1 MKPRILV
8 TRLLPEPAMLKL
20 EEHFTV
26 TVNPSDRV
34 LTKVEIIRGIRDC
47 DILLCL
53 LTDTIDAEIM
63 DARPGLQGISNY
75 AVGFNNI
82 DVPAATQRKI
92 PVTNTPGVLTETTAD
107 LTWAL
112 LLGVARR
119 IVEADNFNRSG
130 RFQGWGPLHFLGNDI
145 HGKILGIIGTG
156 RIGSAVARRA
166 AGFNMKIIY
175 TDLEPNPE
183 FTARFHAVYTDLP
196 TLLAQADFVT
206 IHVPLSPQT
215 VDLIGEYELSL
226 MKSTACL
233 INTSRG
239 QVIAEKALVRALQ
252 EKRIAGAG
260 LDVYYHEPELT
271 PGLTDCPNTILTPH
285 IASATTAT
293 RTRMGLMAAANAIAL
308 IQGEKPEN
316 LVNPEVWD

>member
-1 MKPRILV
+1 MKPSIFV
-8 TRLLPEPAMLKL
+8 TRLLPEPVMRKL

-34 LTKVEIIRGIRDC
+34 LTRDEIIRGIRDC

-53 LTDTIDAEIM
+53 LTDTIDAGIM

-112 LLGVARR
+112 ILGIARR
-119 IVEADNFNRSG
+119 VAEADSFNRSG
-130 RFQGWGPLHFLGNDI
+130 RFQGWGPLHFLGNDV
-145 HGKILGIIGTG
+145 HGKTLGIVGSG

-166 AGFNMKIIY
+166 AGFDMKIIY

-183 FTARFHAVYTDLP
+183 FTARFRAVYTDLP
-196 TLLAQADFVT
+196 TLLTLADFVT
-206 IHVPLSPQT
+206 IHVPLSPAT
-215 VDLIGEYELSL
+215 VDLIGAPELRL
-226 MKSTACL
+226 MKSTAYL

-239 QVIAEKALVRALQ
+239 QVIDEKALVRALQ

-260 LDVYYHEPELT
+260 LDVYYYEPDLT
-271 PGLTDCPNTILTPH
+271 PGLSACPNTILTPH

-293 RTRMGLMAAANAIAL
+293 RTRMGLMAAENAIAL
-308 IQGEKPEN
+308 IRGKKPEN